1 MGPVEGSQADY
12 DAVVVGASLAG
23 CTTAILLGRA
33 GARIALVEK
42 QPRMD
47 AFKRM
52 CSHAIQPPAVATLER
67 LQLLDPIMAAGA
79 VRGRFRARTPW
90 GWIVAPSDRAVP
102 GVNLRRELLD
112 PILREAAAATPG
124 VDLLLGRTAVRVL
137 HDGGAVAGVL
147 VRDRAGRETRLR
159 APLVVGADGRDSQT
173 AELAGIRTRTRR
185 HGRFA
190 YAAYFEGAAPAGA
203 PDFTFWLMDPQC
215 AGALPTDS
223 GLVLY
228 AAMPTKDRLPEFRAD
243 PQAAMVSF
251 LAGLPDAPP
260 IRAARQVGPTLGK
273 LDLTNR
279 IRGPVAPGI
288 ALVGDAAL
296 ATDPLFGVGCGWALQ
311 SGEWL
316 ADSVAP
322 ALRGA
327 EPLQA
332 GLDRYRRRHRRELR
346 GHAFFIH
353 DYSSGR
359 RMRPGERASMAAATR
374 DPKVAA
380 TFDAFAT
387 RRIKATRMVAGTM
400 PRALAVNARHALRQR
415 GRRGAD

>member
-1 MGPVEGSQADY
+1 MEGSLADY

-23 CTTAILLGRA
+23 CTVAILLGRA
-33 GARIALVEK
+33 GARVALVEK
-42 QPRMD
+42 QPGMD

-52 CSHAIQPPAVATLER
+52 CSHAIQSPAVATLER
-67 LQLLDPIMAAGA
+67 LDLLDPIMAAGA
-79 VRGRFRARTPW
+79 VRGRLRARTRW
-90 GWIVAPSDRAVP
+90 GWIVAPPERSVP
-102 GVNLRRELLD
+102 ALSLRRQLLD

-124 VDLLLGRTAVRVL
+124 VDLLLDRAAVGVL
-137 HDGGAVAGVL
+137 HDGDAAARVL
-147 VRDRAGRETRLR
+147 ARDRDGRDTRLR
-159 APLVVGADGRDSQT
+159 APLVVGADGRDSRL
-173 AELAGIRTRTRR
+173 AELAGVPTRTRP
-185 HGRFA
+185 HGRFV
-190 YAAYFEGAAPAGA
+190 YAAYFEGVAPVGT

-228 AAMPTKDRLPEFRAD
+228 AALPTKDRLPEFRAD
-243 PQAAMVSF
+243 PQAAMISF
-251 LAGLPDAPP
+251 LAGLPDPPP
-260 IRAARQVGPTLGK
+260 IRSGRQVGPTLGK

-279 IRGPVAPGI
+279 IRGPVAPGL

-316 ADSVAP
+316 ADSMTP
-322 ALRGA
+322 ALRGL
-327 EPLQA
+327 EPLQV

-353 DYSSGR
+353 DYSNGR
-359 RMRPGERASMAAATR
+359 RMRLGERATLAAATR

-380 TFDAFAT
+380 TFEAFAT
-387 RRIKATRMVAGTM
+387 RRIKATRMFAETV
-400 PRALAVNARHALRQR
+400 PRALAVNARHLMRQR
-415 GRRGAD
+415 GRGRAD